1 MPAQTQNPAENSSSL
16 IKETKSEETP
26 VVIRREA
33 EKDLILWN
41 APARPFKR
49 RNREFY
55 VTLIVISALV
65 GLILFLVEG
74 WLPVVLIISLVF
86 LFYVLSTVEPENIDC
101 KITTKGV
108 NIAGK
113 KTPWEIMLRFWFTK
127 RFDNELLVIE
137 TLSIPGRLELVITP
151 QVKVKIKE
159 NLLKYLNEEET
170 PPSFV
175 DKAASWFSQK
185 LPNN

>member
-1 MPAQTQNPAENSSSL
+1 MPAQAQNPVENLSSL
-16 IKETKSEETP
+16 KKETESEETP
-26 VVIRREA
+26 VVIRRES
-33 EKDLILWN
+33 EKDLAVWS

-55 VTLIVISALV
+55 VTLIAISALV
-65 GLILFLVEG
+65 GLILFLIEG
-74 WLPVVLIISLVF
+74 WLPVVLIVSLVF
-86 LFYVLSTVEPENIDC
+86 LFYVLSTVEPENIDY

-113 KTPWEIMLRFWFTK
+113 KTPWEAMLRFWFTK
-127 RFDNELLVIE
+127 RFDSELLVIE
-137 TLSIPGRLELVITP
+137 IFSIPGRLELVVTP
-151 QVKVKIKE
+151 QVKDKIKE

-170 PPSFV
+170 SPSFV
-175 DKAASWFSQK
+175 DKAAGWFSQK